1 MAASYTS
8 AFRNLLQRQLSKSVC
23 PANASQRGFKADKT
37 YLAKVTDHAKYFP
50 AKTTP
55 MLPPETFKGKLAF
68 ITGGATGLGKGLALN
83 LSQLGAKVIIASR
96 SADKLKKTAEEISNS
111 TGNEV
116 ADYRLDVRDPAAIK
130 SVFDAIESSHGLPD
144 IVVNNAAGNF
154 ITPTER
160 LSANA
165 FTTVI
170 NIVLNG
176 TAYITLDV
184 GKRLI
189 KAKKGAVFLAVSA
202 DYADSGSGFVVHS
215 ACAKAGVEA
224 LTRSLAA
231 EWARY
236 GMRFNAISPGPVE
249 TKGAFSRLDPTG
261 QFMDKFVEKVP
272 AGRIGEVGEFT
283 NLATYLLSDYSSWVN
298 GQVIRLNGGEYPCT
312 AGLFNELKQ
321 VTDDQWNALEA
332 MIKSV
337 KGS

>member
-1 MAASYTS
+1 MPTTYAYRLLIPSQLFS
-8 AFRNLLQRQLSKSVC
+8 GIKRAFTTATPLKS
-23 PANASQRGFKADKT
+23 
-37 YLAKVTDHAKYFP
+37 LDHAKHFP
-50 AKTTP
+50 VVSSA
-55 MLPPETFKGKLAF
+55 MLPPGCFNDKVAF
-68 ITGGATGLGKGLALN
+68 VTGGATGLGKGLAQN

-96 SADKLKKTAEEISNS
+96 SVERLKATADEISDN
-111 TGNEV
+111 TGNKV
-116 ADYRLDVRDPAAIK
+116 GYYRLDVRDPNAIK
-130 SVFDAIESSHGLPD
+130 EMFDQVESDYGLPD

-154 ITPTER
+154 ISPSER

-170 NIVLNG
+170 SIVLNG

-189 KAKKGAVFLAVSA
+189 KANKPATFLAVSA
-202 DYADSGSGFVVHS
+202 DYADSGSGFVLHS

-236 GMRFNAISPGPVE
+236 GMRFNCISPGPIE

-261 QFMDKFVEKVP
+261 QFMDRFLDRIPE
-272 AGRIGEVGEFT
+272 GRIGEVPEFC
-283 NLATYLLSDYSSWVN
+283 NLATYLLSDYSSWIN
-298 GQVIRLNGGEYPCT
+298 GQVIRLNGGEYPGSSGMFT
-312 AGLFNELKQ
+312 PLKEVTNE
-321 VTDDQWNALEA
+321 QWDMLAA
-332 MIKSV
+332 MIKNV